1 MNFAPRSDSLL
12 SDRDRAE
19 DNDQARY
26 DHLYNQI
33 DREHEIEHM
42 NEFGYPG
49 KFKYKANNERIHD
62 CVLWRMAEIEAE

>member
-1 MNFAPRSDSLL
+1 MNFATVPDSLL
-12 SDRDRAE
+12 SDRDRKE

-26 DHLYNQI
+26 DHLYNKI
-33 DREHEIEHM
+33 DAEHEVEHM

-62 CVLWRMAEIEAE
+62 EVMRRMAEIEAE